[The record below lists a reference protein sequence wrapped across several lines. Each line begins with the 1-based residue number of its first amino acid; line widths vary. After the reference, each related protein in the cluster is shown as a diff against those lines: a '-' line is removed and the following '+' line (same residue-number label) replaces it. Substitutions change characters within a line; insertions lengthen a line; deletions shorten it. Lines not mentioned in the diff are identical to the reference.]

1 MTIIHLKCS
10 GKVEVVATSPQ
21 SGQDWCVVKGQVTHH
36 VELGEF
42 FFFRFH
48 FYPHLRYG
56 FTSPSLPAFLSL
68 QATLQPQ
75 PFPWEKHCQWSWG
88 NPTCVCWENPSYS
101 NYTFCQFYTDVW
113 SDPPQDCPPWW
124 GGQFWGW
131 QSWHLGRR
139 KLSTSLLANTST
151 VGSPNTCIIVMA
163 VINSFIDIILI
174 VSRAIITVKSML

>member
-1 MTIIHLKCS
+1 MTINHLKCS

-21 SGQDWCVVKGQVTHH
+21 SGQDWCVVERQVSHH
-36 VELGEF
+36 VELSEF

-88 NPTCVCWENPSYS
+88 NPTCVGR
-101 NYTFCQFYTDVW
+101 T
-113 SDPPQDCPPWW
+113 PPTQIIPFANSIQMCDQTHLRIVHLGEVGNSEVDKADTW
-124 GGQFWGW
+124 GGGSCRHLCWQTPQPWGPLTPASS
-131 QSWHLGRR
+131 SWRW
-139 KLSTSLLANTST
+139 S
-151 VGSPNTCIIVMA
+151 
-163 VINSFIDIILI
+163 I
-174 VSRAIITVKSML
+174 VSLT